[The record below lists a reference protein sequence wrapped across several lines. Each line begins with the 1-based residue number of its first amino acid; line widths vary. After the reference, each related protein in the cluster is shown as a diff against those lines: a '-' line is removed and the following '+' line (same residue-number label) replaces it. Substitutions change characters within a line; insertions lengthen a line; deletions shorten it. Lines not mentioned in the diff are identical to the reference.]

1 MSSLYSLGLKIYEL
15 LPDYRD
21 CCPLCGG
28 ADCAVRLGLYYR
40 RVVDGVGHVYEAFG
54 VPRYLCNRRG
64 PNRSQDVTFS
74 VLPSLLVPRRRFSL
88 KLLTT
93 IVLLIG
99 EGARTLVEVL
109 DKLAVMDQGGH
120 DALMVERLMLTR
132 SRAVFSAV
140 YARLWSFPIDGF
152 RLEAGLKTVSSQ
164 AVEVARR
171 LEASEPRG
179 SPSSRVLEF
188 HHRYFP
194 HLLFDICL
202 GARA

>member
-1 MSSLYSLGLKIYEL
+1 M
-15 LPDYRD
+15 
-21 CCPLCGG
+21 
-28 ADCAVRLGLYYR
+28 RLGLYYR
-40 RVVDGVGHVYEAFG
+40 RVVDAVGHVYEAFG
-54 VPRYLCNRRG
+54 VPRFLCNRRG
-64 PNRSQDVTFS
+64 PKRSRQVTFS

-93 IVLLIG
+93 IVLLVG
-99 EGARTLVEVL
+99 EGARTLFEGL

-120 DALMVERLMLTR
+120 DALMVESLMLTR
-132 SRAVFSAV
+132 SRALFSAV

-164 AVEVARR
+164 AVEVARQ

-179 SPSSRVLEF
+179 SPSSRVLEY

-194 HLLFDICL
+194 HLLFDIRL
-202 GARA
+202 GAGA